1 MGEKK
6 ILVVEDDRD
15 IQELVEEIL
24 KAEGYKVYT
33 ANNGLEG
40 YELFKYEDLD
50 LIILDVMMPKM
61 DGYQMAKLVRQRD
74 EKIPII
80 MLTALEEEYDEI
92 KGFETGVDDYITKPF
107 SFNILIKRVKAI
119 IRRNE
124 KEEEKN
130 IEFKEIYLD
139 IDSFKAVVNGKE
151 IELTYKEFEIIHHL
165 MKNKNKVISRQNLLD
180 QIWGKDYKG
189 DTRVLDSHIKNLRKK
204 LNIPYIK
211 TLKGIGYK
219 FEG

>member
-1 MGEKK
+1 MSNKR
-6 ILVVEDDRD
+6 ILVVEDDKD

-24 KAEGYKVYT
+24 KAEGYVVLT
-33 ANNGLEG
+33 AANGLEG
-40 YELFKYEDLD
+40 YELFKTNQVD

-74 EKIPII
+74 EKVPII
-80 MLTALEEEYDEI
+80 MLTALEGEYDEI
-92 KGFETGVDDYITKPF
+92 KGFEIGVDDYITKPF

-119 IRRNE
+119 SRRNE
-124 KEEEKN
+124 KEEAKSL
-130 IEFKEIYLD
+130 EFKEIALD
-139 IDSFKAVVNGKE
+139 VESFKAQVNDKE
-151 IELTYKEFEIIHHL
+151 IELTYKEFEIIHLL
-165 MKNKNKVISRQNLLD
+165 MKNKNKVISRQSLLD
-180 QIWGKDYKG
+180 EIWGKEYKG

-219 FEG
+219 FEA

>member
-1 MGEKK
+1 M
-6 ILVVEDDRD
+6 R
-15 IQELVEEIL
+15 
-24 KAEGYKVYT
+24 
-33 ANNGLEG
+33 
-40 YELFKYEDLD
+40 
-50 LIILDVMMPKM
+50 
-61 DGYQMAKLVRQRD
+61 VR
-74 EKIPII
+74 
-80 MLTALEEEYDEI
+80 
-92 KGFETGVDDYITKPF
+92 
-107 SFNILIKRVKAI
+107 NIRGI
-119 IRRNE
+119 
-124 KEEEKN
+124 EKN
-130 IEFKEIYLD
+130 IEFKGIHLD

-180 QIWGKDYKG
+180 QIWGKDHKG

>member
-1 MGEKK
+1 MSNKR
-6 ILVVEDDRD
+6 ILVVEDDKD

-24 KAEGYKVYT
+24 KAEGYVVLT
-33 ANNGLEG
+33 AANGLEG
-40 YELFKYEDLD
+40 YELFKTNQVD

-74 EKIPII
+74 EKVPII
-80 MLTALEEEYDEI
+80 MLTALEGEYDEI
-92 KGFETGVDDYITKPF
+92 KGFEIGVDDYITKPC

-119 IRRNE
+119 SRRNE
-124 KEEEKN
+124 KEEAKSL
-130 IEFKEIYLD
+130 EFKEIALD
-139 IDSFKAVVNGKE
+139 VESFKAQVNDKE
-151 IELTYKEFEIIHHL
+151 IELTYKEFEIIHLL
-165 MKNKNKVISRQNLLD
+165 MKNKNKVISRQSLLD
-180 QIWGKDYKG
+180 EIWGKEYKG

-219 FEG
+219 FEA

>member
-1 MGEKK
+1 MSNKR
-6 ILVVEDDRD
+6 ILVVEDDKD

-24 KAEGYKVYT
+24 KAEGYVVFT
-33 ANNGLEG
+33 AANGLEG
-40 YELFKYEDLD
+40 YELFKTNQVD

-74 EKIPII
+74 EKVPII
-80 MLTALEEEYDEI
+80 MLTALEGEYDEI
-92 KGFETGVDDYITKPF
+92 KGFEIGVDDYITKPF

-124 KEEEKN
+124 KEEAKSL
-130 IEFKEIYLD
+130 EFKEISLD
-139 IDSFKAVVNGKE
+139 VASFKAQVNDKE
-151 IELTYKEFEIIHHL
+151 IELTYKEFEIIHLL
-165 MKNKNKVISRQNLLD
+165 MKNKNKVISRQSILD
-180 QIWGKDYKG
+180 EIWGKEYKG

-219 FEG
+219 FEA

>member
-1 MGEKK
+1 MGDKK

>member
-1 MGEKK
+1 MGDKK

-15 IQELVEEIL
+15 IRELAEEIL

-40 YELFKYEDLD
+40 YKLFKYEDLD

-80 MLTALEEEYDEI
+80 MLTALEEVYDEI

-139 IDSFKAVVNGKE
+139 IDSFKAVVNSKE

>member
-1 MGEKK
+1 MGDKK
-6 ILVVEDDRD
+6 ILVVEDDKD

-24 KAEGYKVYT
+24 KSEGYKVFT
-33 ANNGLEG
+33 AGNGLEG
-40 YELFKYEDLD
+40 YEIFKHEKLD

-61 DGYQMAKLVRQRD
+61 DGYQMSKLVRQRD
-74 EKIPII
+74 EKVPII

-92 KGFETGVDDYITKPF
+92 KGFETGADDYITKPF
-107 SFNILIKRVKAI
+107 SFNILVKRVKAI

-124 KEEEKN
+124 KEEGRN
-130 IEFKEIYLD
+130 IEFKEICLD
-139 IDSFKAVVNGKE
+139 IDSFKAIVNGKE

-180 QIWGKDYKG
+180 EIWGKDYKG